1 MKIAL
6 IVIGVIAVAGVAIEV
21 VGKMVARRAKARF
34 DAMSSDEQRKR
45 QEVLYKREQ
54 MGV

>member
-21 VGKMVARRAKARF
+21 VGKMVARRAKALF
-34 DAMSSDEQRKR
+34 DVMPPD
-45 QEVLYKREQ
+45 
-54 MGV
+54 G